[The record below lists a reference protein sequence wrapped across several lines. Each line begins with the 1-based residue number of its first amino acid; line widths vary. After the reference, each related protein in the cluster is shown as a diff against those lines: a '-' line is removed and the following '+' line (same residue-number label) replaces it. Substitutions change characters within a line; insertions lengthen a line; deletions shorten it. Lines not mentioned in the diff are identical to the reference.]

1 MSITYIECLATNQM
15 VKGASSLMLQQKRA
29 RLMPCSIFYK
39 LTLSSSFK
47 LYLSMMALSFAG
59 YLGSVA

>member
-15 VKGASSLMLQQKRA
+15 VKGAGSLMLQQKRA
-29 RLMPCSIFYK
+29 RLMPCSTFYK

-47 LYLSMMALSFAG
+47 LYLSIMALSFAG

>member
-15 VKGASSLMLQQKRA
+15 VRSAGSLMLQQKRA
-29 RLMPCSIFYK
+29 RLLPCSIFYK

-47 LYLSMMALSFAG
+47 LYLSMIALSFAG

>member
-1 MSITYIECLATNQM
+1 MSITYIECLTTNQK
-15 VKGASSLMLQQKRA
+15 VGSAGSLMLQQKRA

-39 LTLSSSFK
+39 LTLSNSFK
-47 LYLSMMALSFAG
+47 LYLSIICLSFAG